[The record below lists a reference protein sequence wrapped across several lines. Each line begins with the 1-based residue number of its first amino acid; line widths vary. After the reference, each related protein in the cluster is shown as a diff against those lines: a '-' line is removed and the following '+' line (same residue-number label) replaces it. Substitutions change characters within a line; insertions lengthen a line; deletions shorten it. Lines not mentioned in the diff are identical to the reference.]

1 LDVEIGG
8 RATPYPTPPKCQVL
22 QVQLL
27 CQRAKKHANLRRF
40 CAKNVGFWTRRAGIE
55 HRDPWI
61 IGGIR
66 DPDEASQYGLGIA
79 KELGDVVFYVTW
91 LANYFGFSL
100 DDVVSQNMAK
110 LEDRLSRNG
119 TVKGDGDDR

>member
-1 LDVEIGG
+1 MRIYDDFVQKMWVSGHDE
-8 RATPYPTPPKCQVL
+8 RALSIATL
-22 QVQLL
+22 GLL
-27 CQRAKKHANLRRF
+27 GESGEVAEKIKKRMRGDEAHN
-40 CAKNVGFWTRRAGIE
+40 
-55 HRDPWI
+55 PQ
-61 IGGIR
+61 

-100 DDVVSQNMAK
+100 DDVVNQNMAK